1 MKIGFSGD
9 VRRQAGWLPYSQE
22 ALEDWLAGHRMR
34 VASEGPDVRLH
45 SAVADFAHLVASDPV
60 LGMYVARMIEQVPRS
75 RAYSKRH
82 LEDTEQ
88 LMRMINAV
96 LTIAPE
102 FGDENVML
110 PLEAILDWTMGTPAG
125 FAAYRDP
132 RMNGALKAILTA
144 WCKYLTSSASLYVL
158 NDSPSGWMCEAAQLE
173 IGIEQYEHDP
183 SALHWGFT
191 SWNDFFTRRLREGAR
206 PIASPSD
213 DDIIVAACEST
224 PFSIRTDV
232 KRRDQF
238 WLKTQPYSLEF
249 DCTAGQT
256 VVPIQNRPCKNRSE
270 PRSGLGWSLVPGR
283 GSFVAPRSFEV
294 SRFASPRRDVF
305 PSVDGYAL

>member
-22 ALEDWLAGHRMR
+22 AIEDWLAGHRMR

-45 SAVADFAHLVASDPV
+45 SAEADFAHLVASDPV

-102 FGDENVML
+102 FGDENVLL
-110 PLEAILDWTMGTPAG
+110 PLEAILDWIMGTPAG

-173 IGIEQYEHDP
+173 IGIE
-183 SALHWGFT
+183 
-191 SWNDFFTRRLREGAR
+191 
-206 PIASPSD
+206 
-213 DDIIVAACEST
+213 
-224 PFSIRTDV
+224 
-232 KRRDQF
+232 
-238 WLKTQPYSLEF
+238 
-249 DCTAGQT
+249 
-256 VVPIQNRPCKNRSE
+256 
-270 PRSGLGWSLVPGR
+270 
-283 GSFVAPRSFEV
+283 
-294 SRFASPRRDVF
+294 
-305 PSVDGYAL
+305 